1 MESVSCLARPL
12 ILDEVKPIFDELL
25 AGPLALAVSGGPDSM
40 ALLHLVARWSKA
52 ISKSDE
58 ILVLTVDHGLRN
70 DAAREAEFVKAQA
83 RELGLAHR
91 TMTWAGPK
99 PETRIQAVA
108 RTVRY
113 CLLAQ
118 ASGGATIVTAHHQDD
133 VAETF
138 LLRLCRGSGVR
149 GLAAM
154 NARSNWP
161 LPRYDAPCNVQP
173 PALVRPL
180 LTFPK
185 VRLIATLQELGR
197 PWIEDS
203 SNRNLMFERVVLR
216 QAQPALAKVGLT
228 NEMMALSARR
238 LARASL
244 AVELMVDEIAS
255 RCAVCHEGGF
265 VSIDLATLMK
275 APEEVGVR
283 LLERTLAACGGQA
296 EPARLLQVEELFQTV
311 QMVQRRH
318 SRGAPAGEGKQTVTL
333 SGCLIEISTAAKGQA
348 GREMRFFRELSR
360 GEPAPQEITPST
372 AIWWDRRFAVTT
384 GVELECRT
392 QIKAL
397 GRDTWR
403 LLKTRHAGLQGWLPT
418 PVAAALPSFWQDSKL
433 VSVPQ
438 LASKVPTLAGP
449 LVSGQPVLRASF
461 GNKDMIFGPT
471 R

>member
-1 MESVSCLARPL
+1 MEPVSFLARPL
-12 ILDEVKPIFDELL
+12 GTDEIKAIFDKLL

-52 ISKSDE
+52 IGKCDE

-70 DAAREAEFVKAQA
+70 DSAREAEFVSVQA
-83 RELGLAHR
+83 RQLGLAHR
-91 TMTWAGPK
+91 TLTWTGPK
-99 PETRIQAVA
+99 PERRIQAVA

-118 ASGGATIVTAHHQDD
+118 ASGGGKIVTGHHQDD

-161 LPRYDAPCNVQP
+161 LPRFDAPCNLKP
-173 PALVRPL
+173 PLLVRPL

-185 VRLIATLQELGR
+185 ARLIATLQEFER

-216 QAQPALAKVGLT
+216 QAEPALAKIGLT

-238 LARASL
+238 LARASQ
-244 AVELMVDEIAS
+244 AVELMVDEIAG
-255 RCAVCHEGGF
+255 RCAVCHDGGF
-265 VSIDLATLMK
+265 VSIDLSALMK
-275 APEEVGVR
+275 APQEVGVR

-296 EPARLLQVEELFQTV
+296 EPARLSQVEELFQTA
-311 QMVQRRH
+311 QTLE
-318 SRGAPAGEGKQTVTL
+318 RGSDRDALTGDGKQTVTL
-333 SGCLIEISTAAKGQA
+333 SGCIIEA
-348 GREMRFFRELSR
+348 GAPWKRQGGLEMRFLRELSR
-360 GEPAPQEITPST
+360 GEPAPQEIAPST

-384 GVELECRT
+384 GAELECRT

-397 GRDTWR
+397 GHDVWR
-403 LLKTRHAGLQGWLPT
+403 LLKTHHTGLQGWLPDS
-418 PVAAALPSFWQDSKL
+418 VAAALPSFWQDGRL

-438 LASKVPTLAGP
+438 LAAQVPNLAGP
-449 LVSGQPVLRASF
+449 LASGQPMMRASF
-461 GNKDMIFGPT
+461 GNKDMIFGPS